1 MWGGLQLV
9 LEAHGGGGALP
20 LDGAG
25 GSPLNQAFAK
35 LGSER
40 SEKQLEPGHST
51 LAAAPGPSCRKSVC
65 TPGLSLKQKI
75 RHTYTSPPAHTLPAS
90 PPHTHPGQHQRV
102 SRKGHGVSG
111 ESQGLVCEG
120 SSSGGACLVPACPG
134 SSLQV

>member
-1 MWGGLQLV
+1 MEEERFPSGRVGRSL
-9 LEAHGGGGALP
+9 
-20 LDGAG
+20 
-25 GSPLNQAFAK
+25 LNRAFTK

-40 SEKQLEPGHST
+40 SEERLEPRHST
-51 LAAAPGPSCRKSVC
+51 LAAAPGLSCRKSVC
-65 TPGLSLKQKI
+65 MPGLSLKQKT
-75 RHTYTSPPAHTLPAS
+75 RHVHTPPPPRA

-111 ESQGLVCEG
+111 ESQGLVCKG